1 MPIVMSMAVITGT
14 RATAMFDYD
23 FMRMAFAAATCVAL
37 VAGPVGYFLVLRG
50 QTFAG
55 HALAHVGFA
64 GATGAIL
71 FGLSPI
77 VGLLSLTLLAGL
89 GMGLLGEKLANRD
102 VAIGFVLVAA
112 LALGLLFLHF
122 YTSSATQAS
131 ALLFGNILAITAGT
145 LNLLAAVC
153 TLCLIVLLTMS
164 RRLLFVSLQPE
175 LAEAKGINIRQSA
188 TIFMVLVALAT
199 AACSQ
204 ILGVLLVFALM
215 VGPGATALRFAI
227 SPAKGMALAALL
239 ALVDCW
245 GGLSL
250 AYATDWPVSFWITAM
265 SLLVYGA
272 TILVQRQGASQVHA

>member
-1 MPIVMSMAVITGT
+1 
-14 RATAMFDYD
+14 MFDYD
-23 FMRMAFAAATCVAL
+23 FMRMAFTAATCVAV

-77 VGLLSLTLLAGL
+77 AGLLGLTLLAGL

-112 LALGLLFLHF
+112 LSLGLLFLHF

-145 LNLLAAVC
+145 LKLLATVC
-153 TLCLIVLLTMS
+153 ALCLIVLLAIS
-164 RRLLFVSLQPE
+164 RRLLFTSLQPE
-175 LAEAKGINIRQSA
+175 LAEAKGLSIRQSA

-199 AACSQ
+199 AACAQ

-227 SPAKGMALAALL
+227 SPAKGMVLAALL

-245 GGLSL
+245 AGLAL
-250 AYATDWPVSFWITAM
+250 AYVTDWPVSFWITAT
-265 SLLVYGA
+265 SLLVYAA
-272 TILVQRQGASQVHA
+272 TILVQRRGASHAHA